1 MKGQI
6 VEWNDSKG
14 YGFISASNSERKVF
28 IHVSSVNKSMR
39 RPKLNDRVT
48 FEISKDSK
56 GRSNAENVVIQGVD
70 SFPLTVL
77 FGFTFLV
84 AAFASVV
91 VFDGSLLLIPLYL
104 ALSVFTYLM
113 FAWDKQ
119 AAQNG
124 NWRTPENTLHLLS
137 LAGGWPGA
145 LLAQFQ
151 LRHKSKKQPFK
162 SILWINIALNIGAF
176 TWSLTDSGREI
187 IQNVVGSLY

>member
-14 YGFISASNSERKVF
+14 YGFISASNGERNVF
-28 IHVSSVNKSMR
+28 MHVSSVNKSRR
-39 RPKLNDRVT
+39 RPKLNDMVT
-48 FEISKDSK
+48 FEVSKDSK
-56 GRSNAENVVIQGVD
+56 GRFNAENVVIQGVD
-70 SFPLTVL
+70 SFPVTVL
-77 FGFTFLV
+77 FSFTFLV
-84 AAFASVV
+84 AAFSSVV
-91 VFDGSLLLIPLYL
+91 VFDGVLLLIPLYL

-124 NWRTPENTLHLLS
+124 NWRTPEKTLHLLS

-151 LRHKSKKQPFK
+151 LRHKSQKQPFK
-162 SILWINIALNIGAF
+162 FILWIAVALNICAF
-176 TWSLTDSGREI
+176 TWSLTDLGREI
-187 IQNVVGSLY
+187 IQNVVGSL

>member
-6 VEWNDSKG
+6 VEWHDSKG
-14 YGFISASNSERKVF
+14 YGFISASNGERKVF
-28 IHVSSVNKSMR
+28 VHVSSVKKSRR
-39 RPKLNDRVT
+39 RPKLNDTVT
-48 FEISKDSK
+48 FEVSKDNK
-56 GRSNAENVVIQGVD
+56 GRFNAENVVIQGANG
-70 SFPLTVL
+70 FPVAVL

-91 VFDGSLLLIPLYL
+91 VFDGSLLLIPFYL
-104 ALSVFTYLM
+104 AISVFTYLM

-162 SILWINIALNIGAF
+162 FILWITVALNICAF

-187 IQNVVGSLY
+187 IQNVVGNL